1 MTEQFDYLNSNLSL
15 PFNEKIAVRNAEMF
29 EREVRERAKLM
40 CHLKYSQADTVS
52 RLKQNIAW
60 EFDDAWT
67 RKSPSVSDRIDEL
80 VALVYKHLE
89 GKKD

>member
-1 MTEQFDYLNSNLSL
+1 
-15 PFNEKIAVRNAEMF
+15 
-29 EREVRERAKLM
+29 
-40 CHLKYSQADTVS
+40 VS